1 MSEFINLQ
9 IYGVPVLTYGL
20 IGTTTAILAYAT
32 YISGLGETIS
42 NTATTGSLPES
53 SLGSINPLSAFTP
66 ITASTENDKS
76 KPDSIIE
83 NLNPFASS
91 EGEPKEPSTGEEN
104 EPPKTS
110 GGGKKRKRKT
120 PKSKLKKHKK
130 KTIKRK

>member
-1 MSEFINLQ
+1 M
-9 IYGVPVLTYGL
+9 
-20 IGTTTAILAYAT
+20 
-32 YISGLGETIS
+32 
-42 NTATTGSLPES
+42 
-53 SLGSINPLSAFTP
+53 NPLSAFTP

-83 NLNPFASS
+83 NLNPFSSS
-91 EGEPKEPSTGEEN
+91 EGEPKEPSAAEKE

-110 GGGKKRKRKT
+110 GGGKKRRRKT